1 MYANGTCPSVTAADG
16 TVTRGACPDA
26 YGMVLGKSTTDIR
39 SDRSTHSRANAS
51 RNVVNMFIPRNGVI
65 IYPTAHSPAHISA
78 DGYW

>member
-26 YGMVLGKSTTDIR
+26 YGMVLGKSIIVR
-39 SDRSTHSRANAS
+39 SGRIIKSCMGSS
-51 RNVVNMFIPRNGVI
+51 RNVINMLVPRNGTI
-65 IYPTAHSPAHISA
+65 IYPPAHSAAHISA